1 MVGRD
6 PCCGR
11 LAPPVPVERITFLRG
26 RVHRLLGPSVPVMI
40 FTALWSWFWVWLCW
54 THPCGRVGPL
64 LWSAGPSH
72 SVRTDNRTMGVCV
85 QRLLVPSVPVMIFT
99 ALWSWF
105 WVWLCRTHPC
115 GRAGPFLWSAGPS
128 CSCRTDNL
136 FKGTCTPS
144 ARSQRPCNDIHGPVV
159 VVLGVAVWDTPLWS
173 SWTLVV
179 VGWPLPFL

>member
-1 MVGRD
+1 MVRRD

-11 LAPPVPVERITFLRG
+11 LAPPIPVERITGRG
-26 RVHRLLGPSVPVMI
+26 GCVQCPLGPRVPVMI

-54 THPCGRVGPL
+54 THPCGRAGPL

-72 SVRTDNRTMGVCV
+72 SCERITFLRGRV
-85 QRLLVPSVPVMIFT
+85 QRLL
-99 ALWSWF
+99 
-105 WVWLCRTHPC
+105 
-115 GRAGPFLWSAGPS
+115 G
-128 CSCRTDNL
+128 
-136 FKGTCTPS
+136 
-144 ARSQRPCNDIHGPVV
+144 PCNDIHGPVV

>member
-1 MVGRD
+1 MVRRN

-11 LAPPVPVERITFLRG
+11 LAPPIPVERITG
-26 RVHRLLGPSVPVMI
+26 PGGCVQRLLGPRVPVMI
-40 FTALWSWFWVWLCW
+40 FTALWSWFWVWLCG

-72 SVRTDNRTMGVCV
+72 SCRTDNRTRGVC
-85 QRLLVPSVPVMIFT
+85 T
-99 ALWSWF
+99 
-105 WVWLCRTHPC
+105 T
-115 GRAGPFLWSAGPS
+115 
-128 CSCRTDNL
+128 
-136 FKGTCTPS
+136 S

>member
-26 RVHRLLGPSVPVMI
+26 RV
-40 FTALWSWFWVWLCW
+40 
-54 THPCGRVGPL
+54 
-64 LWSAGPSH
+64 
-72 SVRTDNRTMGVCV
+72 

-105 WVWLCRTHPC
+105 WVWLCSTHPC
-115 GRAGPFLWSAGPS
+115 GRAGPLLWSAGPS
-128 CSCRTDNL
+128 RSCRTDNL
-136 FKGTCTPS
+136 FKGACTPS
-144 ARSQRPCNDIHGPVV
+144 ASSQRPCNDIHGPVV